1 MLSLFNQVIHSGAAP
16 VPCHVCGKEF
26 ALKADMRRHLRG
38 HKQGCFKCNVCPA
51 VFANLTHW
59 DNHMNETHP
68 GMPKV
73 RDHDMIPV
81 SKHPPHNIRACYYAI
96 MRIRR
101 DTIARLSVV
110 RAYAT
115 HVFFPPLRIITH
127 PRALRM
133 PKRRTPRLILLN
145 HILLQTTTQVCAPL
159 E

>member
-1 MLSLFNQVIHSGAAP
+1 MLSLEGNELTYCRALLIGAASVYDKTNNFLFLRLSTQARSQCLVSSAIGYITCSLFNQVIHSGAAP

-73 RDHDMIPV
+73 PDHDMILV
-81 SKHPPHNIRACYYAI
+81 SKHPPHNIRAC
-96 MRIRR
+96 
-101 DTIARLSVV
+101 
-110 RAYAT
+110 
-115 HVFFPPLRIITH
+115 
-127 PRALRM
+127 
-133 PKRRTPRLILLN
+133 
-145 HILLQTTTQVCAPL
+145 
-159 E
+159 